1 MWNPISDQS
10 LIIIFLKIVIQIMIP
25 TSNNHLIIF
34 NPFKQILNIKVL
46 VHDIKILLLRM
57 EI

>member
-1 MWNPISDQS
+1 MRNHISDQS
-10 LIIIFLKIVIQIMIP
+10 LIIIFLKIVIQIMTPI
-25 TSNNHLIIF
+25 SNNHLIIF
-34 NPFKQILNIKVL
+34 NPFKKILNIKVL